1 MFFPNQP
8 LYIHPPPTQ
17 LLSLHHLIARL
28 AHSHLG
34 LNLALSRPSASNQRS
49 TPRQYPLFIPHSVF
63 SSPVRF
69 IHAFVLTLAQDSIVL
84 LIYYL
89 NEVLGIFS
97 HDQRPWAC
105 EKAPCAGIGRPYRRP
120 HWIAVRD
127 GRRRLK
133 AVMSTCTSVG
143 SRTAS

>member
-8 LYIHPPPTQ
+8 LYIHPPPTK
-17 LLSLHHLIARL
+17 LLSIDHLIARL
-28 AHSHLG
+28 AHSNLG
-34 LNLALSRPSASNQRS
+34 LNLALSLPFASNQRS

-97 HDQRPWAC
+97 HDQRPYAC
-105 EKAPCAGIGRPYRRP
+105 GEARCARMGRPCRHP
-120 HWIAVRD
+120 HWMAVWD

-133 AVMSTCTSVG
+133 AVMSACTSVG

>member
-8 LYIHPPPTQ
+8 LYIHPPPTK
-17 LLSLHHLIARL
+17 LLSIDHLIARL
-28 AHSHLG
+28 AHSNLG
-34 LNLALSRPSASNQRS
+34 LNLALSLPFASNQRS

-69 IHAFVLTLAQDSIVL
+69 IHAFVLTLAQASIVL

-97 HDQRPWAC
+97 HDLRLCGEVRPA
-105 EKAPCAGIGRPYRRP
+105 ALVA
-120 HWIAVRD
+120 A
-127 GRRRLK
+127 
-133 AVMSTCTSVG
+133 
-143 SRTAS
+143 